1 MRLDT
6 CTILYVLYKDMLAVC
21 IGNCQM
27 SALSAYLRKNEEF
40 TKRYTEIKDYAN
52 WQILERPDLL
62 PVSDLMRADL
72 ILYQPLSD
80 VHGCLSMNKHNRSSI
95 FQYISEET
103 LTLSFPR
110 IHNNALWP
118 IVRKHRD
125 KPIWYGAESLPKDI
139 PLESVLSLYDA
150 GRLDF
155 QFASR
160 FARNKAI
167 SVDKER
173 DTEIKIFDYIE
184 SSIPKRRTFLT
195 HDHPTSH
202 VFTELYRQ
210 TCELLD
216 LPYVKVDSYD
226 VDENCSGLP
235 DSIYGLPG
243 EAFPISPYAYSW
255 YECTYPYTNAVDAHA
270 FYRNEI
276 KVSRSLG
283 KGTL

>member
-1 MRLDT
+1 MSL
-6 CTILYVLYKDMLAVC
+6 LVC
-21 IGNCQM
+21 IGNCQL
-27 SALSAYLRKNEEF
+27 SALCRYLRKNDAF
-40 TKRYTEIKDYAN
+40 LNQFAEIKEYAN

-62 PVSDLMRADL
+62 PIQDLKRADVV
-72 ILYQPLSD
+72 LYQPLSD
-80 VHGCLSMNKHNRSSI
+80 VHGCLSMHKGNKQSI
-95 FQYISEET
+95 FQYISDET

-118 IVRKHRD
+118 IARKHRD
-125 KPIWYGAESLPKDI
+125 KPIWYGGESLLPS
-139 PLESVLSLYDA
+139 LEHTLALYDS
-150 GRLDF
+150 GRMDF

-167 SVDKER
+167 SLEKEK
-173 DTEIKIFDYIE
+173 DTDIKIFDYLE
-184 SSIPKRRTFLT
+184 SMLPKRRTFLT

-210 TCELLD
+210 TCDLLD
-216 LPYVKVDSYD
+216 LPYVHVDSYD

-243 EAFPISPYAYSW
+243 DAFPISPYAHSW
-255 YECTYPYTNAVDAHA
+255 YGCTYPYTNAVDATA
-270 FYRNEI
+270 FYRKEI
-276 KVSRSLG
+276 IACSSFG